1 MDKDEKI
8 TPDQSN
14 HWTSGSLSRFSLSI
28 FENSPSAI
36 IVYEVRNEGKNGED
50 YIIVEANETC
60 LKTEGW
66 DRTVIGKPLKEL
78 RPNIDEFGIVDA
90 FYEAYQT
97 GELVL
102 FPAKIYKEEGRETW
116 FENRIF
122 RLPTGEVVSIYSDV
136 TKAKQ
141 REMHIEYMGRHDV
154 LTGLLNRSA
163 FEEILN
169 EITEIDGAKFAILI
183 GDLDGLK
190 MINDA
195 FGYETGDQA
204 LKCAANILR
213 ESCRENDI
221 ICRWGGD
228 EFVVLMPN
236 IIEEIGWDI
245 YRRIKEKGE
254 NTHIANMEGVNL
266 SFSLG
271 YAYRSLNNEKWWDT
285 LKCAEN
291 SMYKSKMLG
300 TKSYRNVILSSIKN
314 TLHEKSFE
322 TEEHG
327 ERLAHYCLVIGERMG
342 LSGEQLDELKMLGMI
357 HDIGK
362 IAIDDRI
369 LNKPDML
376 TPEEYEQ
383 MKKHPEIGFRIACT
397 IPELAGVSEY
407 ILTHHERWDGKGYP
421 EGISGE
427 AIPLPA
433 RIIAVAD
440 AYDAMVS
447 DRPYRKALLKEEAIE
462 VLKTNAGTQFDPKVV
477 EIFIKYLNEQ

>member
-1 MDKDEKI
+1 MEKDEKL
-8 TPDQSN
+8 TTDRNKQ
-14 HWTSGSLSRFSLSI
+14 WTSDPVPHLSMNI
-28 FENSPSAI
+28 FVNSPSAI
-36 IVYEVRNEGKNGED
+36 IVYEVLNEGAKGED

-66 DRTVIGKPLKEL
+66 DRSVIGKPLKEL
-78 RPNIDEFGIVDA
+78 RPNIDDFGIVDA

-97 GELVL
+97 GEVVL
-102 FPAKIYKEEGRETW
+102 FPAKRYIEEDRETW

-122 RLPTGEVVSIYSDV
+122 RLPTREVVSIYSDV

-141 REMHIEYMGRHDV
+141 RELHIEYMSRHDV
-154 LTGLLNRSA
+154 LTGLLNRST

-169 EITEIDGAKFAILI
+169 EVTQEDGAVFSILI

-204 LKCAANILR
+204 LVHAANILK
-213 ESCRENDI
+213 ESCREDDI

-228 EFVVLMPN
+228 EFVVLMPG
-236 IIEEIGWDI
+236 ISEDDGWDI
-245 YRRIKEKGE
+245 YWQIKEKGE
-254 NTHIANMEGVNL
+254 NTYIADMEGANL

-271 YAYRSLNNEKWWDT
+271 YAHRAHDREKWWDT
-285 LKCAEN
+285 LKRAEN
-291 SMYKSKMLG
+291 NMYKSKMLG
-300 TKSYRNVILSSIKN
+300 DKSYRNVILSSIKN
-314 TLHEKSFE
+314 ALHERSFE

-327 ERLAHYCLVIGERMG
+327 ERLANYCLVIGEQMG
-342 LSGEQLDELKMLGMI
+342 MSGDQLDELEMLGML

-369 LNKPDML
+369 LNKPDSL
-376 TPEEYEQ
+376 TDEEYEE

-397 IPELAGVSEY
+397 IPEMAGVAEY
-407 ILTHHERWDGKGYP
+407 ILTHHERWDGTGYP
-421 EGISGE
+421 EGIAGE
-427 AIPLPA
+427 EIPLPA

-447 DRPYRKALLKEEAIE
+447 DRPYRKALTKDEAIE
-462 VLKTNAGTQFDPKVV
+462 VLRANAGTQFDPAVV
-477 EIFIKYLNEQ
+477 EVFIEYLNEQ